1 MSYKYRLEV
10 FITFN
15 ILSFLKKEGKERNKM
30 GKWNGNGKEKA
41 ANKNMTLNLGSQ
53 RMNWQNAE
61 FSGHWNYSVW
71 FYNVI
76 VVQSVSCVWLC
87 DPMDCS
93 RPGFP
98 VLQCLPE
105 VAQTHVHWVNDDIQ
119 PSHPLSSPS
128 LSVLNFFQH
137 QSLFQRAGSSH

>member
-10 FITFN
+10 FITFK
-15 ILSFLKKEGKERNKM
+15 ILSFLKKEGKEQ
-30 GKWNGNGKEKA
+30 NGKMKWKWKSKSSKQKYDLKPRFSKDE
-41 ANKNMTLNLGSQ
+41 L
-53 RMNWQNAE
+53 AE
-61 FSGHWNYSVW
+61 CRGFSGHWNYSVW

-76 VVQSVSCVWLC
+76 VVRSVSCVWLC

-93 RPGFP
+93 RPGFQ
-98 VLQCLPE
+98 VLQCLPD

-119 PSHPLSSPS
+119 PSHPLSPPS